1 MTIISQSNNL
11 EDEKSNDK
19 DTFNLFFKVI
29 YIILH
34 CLCQVVLYR
43 HNMPEQHR

>member
-1 MTIISQSNNL
+1 MTIPSQINNL

-29 YIILH
+29 YITLH
-34 CLCQVVLYR
+34 CLYRVVLYR
-43 HNMPEQHR
+43 HNMQEQHR